1 MGNPIIDALRT
12 MPHDLI
18 SVHVEQEPGMIGNA
32 IRIRAVRDCW
42 IREAGRPIPRD
53 SSELEVLDTSMD
65 IWERVPDIVKI
76 VGCDLMPHEIDTMV
90 TAAAKYC
97 GAVDWAKFTDERGS
111 RWLFKPALPPR
122 HPLRGLIR

>member
-1 MGNPIIDALRT
+1 L
-12 MPHDLI
+12 
-18 SVHVEQEPGMIGNA
+18 IGNA